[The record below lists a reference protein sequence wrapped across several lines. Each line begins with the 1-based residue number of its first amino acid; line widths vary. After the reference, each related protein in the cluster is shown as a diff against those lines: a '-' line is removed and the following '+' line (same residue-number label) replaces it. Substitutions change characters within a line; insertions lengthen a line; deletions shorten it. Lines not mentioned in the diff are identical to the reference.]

1 MNLIDRVKNI
11 ITRPNLEW
19 DIISNE
25 IPDTNKIIT
34 SYVVPLVGAAALAAF
49 IGYSFIGYN
58 AFGFRVRGINWG
70 IYQTLAVFLVGLL
83 SVFVT
88 AYVVDMLAPSFA
100 SEKNFPRSLQL
111 VAYSFTPAWVGRLLA
126 ILPPIAFIGALFSIY
141 CFYLMYIG
149 MPKLKRIPPDR
160 LIGYFV
166 VSVIITIVVYFILNW
181 IVTTLLYSILNLS
194 YRTPFDYR
202 P

>member
-1 MNLIDRVKNI
+1 MNLIDRVKNV

-70 IYQTLAVFLVGLL
+70 IYQT
-83 SVFVT
+83 
-88 AYVVDMLAPSFA
+88 
-100 SEKNFPRSLQL
+100 
-111 VAYSFTPAWVGRLLA
+111 
-126 ILPPIAFIGALFSIY
+126 
-141 CFYLMYIG
+141 
-149 MPKLKRIPPDR
+149 
-160 LIGYFV
+160 
-166 VSVIITIVVYFILNW
+166 
-181 IVTTLLYSILNLS
+181 
-194 YRTPFDYR
+194 
-202 P
+202 